1 MALAGLPTPGS
12 LPPFQGYFTNLNWC
26 VRRLFSPLKPN
37 HSAFMHAVLLGIYER
52 NPLTSSTVPASL
64 RFAF

>member
-12 LPPFQGYFTNLNWC
+12 LSPFQGYFTNLNWC

-37 HSAFMHAVLLGIYER
+37 QFACMHALFLAVYE
-52 NPLTSSTVPASL
+52 
-64 RFAF
+64 

>member
-12 LPPFQGYFTNLNWC
+12 LSPFQGYFTNLNWC

-37 HSAFMHAVLLGIYER
+37 HYAFMHAFQLAIYE
-52 NPLTSSTVPASL
+52 
-64 RFAF
+64 